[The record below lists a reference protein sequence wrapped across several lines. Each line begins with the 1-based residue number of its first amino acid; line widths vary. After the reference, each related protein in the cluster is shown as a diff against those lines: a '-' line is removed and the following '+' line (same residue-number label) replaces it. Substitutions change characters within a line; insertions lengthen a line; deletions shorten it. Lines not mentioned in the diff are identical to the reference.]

1 MPLLFQLR
9 DFGRAFA
16 TREKG
21 AELRDRLLSSS
32 SDESLVVD
40 FADVTNVSYSFADEF
55 LGVLASDEAHPRLI
69 EPVNMSAPVDR
80 IVRHALARRRGEPV
94 VC

>member
-1 MPLLFQLR
+1 MPSLFQLR

-21 AELRDRLLSSS
+21 AELRSKLLSMPV
-32 SDESLVVD
+32 DDGLIVD

-55 LGVLASDEAHPRLI
+55 LGVLASDDAQPLSI
-69 EPVNMSAPVDR
+69 EPVNMTDPVDR
-80 IVRHALARRRGEPV
+80 IVRHALSRRRGEPV

>member
-1 MPLLFQLR
+1 MPSLFRLR

-21 AELRDRLLSSS
+21 AELRNELLVSSA
-32 SDESLVVD
+32 DDSLVVD

-69 EPVNMSAPVDR
+69 EPVNMTPPVDR

>member
-21 AELRDRLLSSS
+21 AELRDELLSSVG
-32 SDESLVVD
+32 DDGVVVD

-55 LGVLASDEAHPRLI
+55 LGVLASDEANPRSI
-69 EPVNMSAPVDR
+69 KPVNMVAPVDR
-80 IVRHALARRRGEPV
+80 IVQHALSRRRGEPV
-94 VC
+94 GC